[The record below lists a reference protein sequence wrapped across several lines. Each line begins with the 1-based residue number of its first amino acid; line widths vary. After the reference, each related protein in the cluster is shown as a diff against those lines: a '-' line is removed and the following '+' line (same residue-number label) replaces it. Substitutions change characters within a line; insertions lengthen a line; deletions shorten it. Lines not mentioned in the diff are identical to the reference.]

1 MDRPAG
7 DAQRASRALNER
19 TVGSLERRG
28 RNVTAACEC
37 GEPGCSQLLTLG
49 GPLFRKIRRHETWFL
64 VASGHEVNGSDR
76 VMLRQPTFVVV
87 DVS

>member
-1 MDRPAG
+1 MYGPAG
-7 DAQRASRALNER
+7 DSQRTSRARNER
-19 TVGSLERRG
+19 AAGSLEG
-28 RNVTAACEC
+28 RSVTVVCEC
-37 GEPGCSQLLTLG
+37 GEPGCSQLLTLVR
-49 GPLFRKIRRHETWFL
+49 PLFRKIRRNETWFL

>member
-1 MDRPAG
+1 MNEPAS
-7 DAQRASRALNER
+7 DPQRASRARNER
-19 TVGSLERRG
+19 TVGSLEERS
-28 RNVTAACEC
+28 VTVVCEC

-49 GPLFRKIRRHETWFL
+49 RPLFRKIRRHETWFL

-76 VMLRQPTFVVV
+76 VMLRRPTFGVV